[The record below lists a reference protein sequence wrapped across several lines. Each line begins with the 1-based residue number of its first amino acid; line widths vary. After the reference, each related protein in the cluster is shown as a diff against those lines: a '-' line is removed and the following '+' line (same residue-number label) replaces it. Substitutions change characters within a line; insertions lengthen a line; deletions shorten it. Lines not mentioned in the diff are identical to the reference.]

1 MFSGTL
7 TTLSALMDIDISRN
21 EMVESTAGKVLT
33 RFTQRDLGDRL
44 AVKSYALRLLS
55 LWKQK
60 FTHPNSKEAPA
71 ELAGGATAVARSPHR
86 SSSSGS
92 SSSSDASKAGRHPSK
107 RRYGSASVALLQTP
121 DAKRRP

>member
-7 TTLSALMDIDISRN
+7 ITLSALMDIDISRN

-33 RFTQRDLGDRL
+33 RFTQGVLGDRL

-60 FTHPNSKEAPA
+60 FTHPKSKEAPA
-71 ELAGGATAVARSPHR
+71 ELADGATAVARSPHR

-92 SSSSDASKAGRHPSK
+92 SSSDASKAGRHPSK
-107 RRYGSASVALLQTP
+107 RRHGSASVALLQTP